1 MGNIHVNMEFGPEV
15 PKEMSFKDISYL
27 DLWQPLC
34 SADLNHLYNFGRR
47 LSWGNYFE
55 FGPVVPEE
63 MSFKGIF
70 IWSAGGSFV
79 RWSVTICAIPVDVLF
94 DLILYVPSK
103 IFQLN

>member
-47 LSWGNYFE
+47 LS
-55 FGPVVPEE
+55 
-63 MSFKGIF
+63 
-70 IWSAGGSFV
+70 
-79 RWSVTICAIPVDVLF
+79 
-94 DLILYVPSK
+94 
-103 IFQLN
+103 